1 MASSN
6 QECGTRFFFIGS
18 ALTRLGFGEV
28 SRLRL
33 SQAPGKAFRVSGS
46 GKNVPVPA
54 ARDQAPY
61 CPNVI
66 FQLEII
72 PASFNF

>member
-6 QECGTRFFFIGS
+6 QECGTRFFC
-18 ALTRLGFGEV
+18 
-28 SRLRL
+28 RLRL
-33 SQAPGKAFRVSGS
+33 DSGLASGEYPGSDCLRLRVKRSVCPAL

-54 ARDQAPY
+54 ARDQASY